1 MNRLKNYK
9 KLEFTKEDAE
19 TAKVELASVL
29 ERYDVVLQEKVTE
42 AILQIYRNSIMEI
55 ERRKYQADLASSR
68 VTPNETSSAAE
79 AKPPLTRAESTDA
92 IVGPILARN
101 GFLTFSP
108 IDCAVAF
115 ATVSTAA

>member
-55 ERRKYQADLASSR
+55 ERRKLAERAGIPIPRIEHYVHTILDYSF
-68 VTPNETSSAAE
+68 TKLHKGDKLKAYEIIEDIKEDILETKLIS
-79 AKPPLTRAESTDA
+79 
-92 IVGPILARN
+92 
-101 GFLTFSP
+101 
-108 IDCAVAF
+108 
-115 ATVSTAA
+115 